1 MSEELKTT
9 EEVNGQAQTEEAIK
23 AAADPDSAASPE
35 FTEPPKPVET
45 MADYEA
51 VAFKLWRRAV
61 RRMQVFYD
69 RRYR

>member
-23 AAADPDSAASPE
+23 AAADPGSAASPE

-45 MADYEA
+45 LAD
-51 VAFKLWRRAV
+51 
-61 RRMQVFYD
+61 
-69 RRYR
+69 